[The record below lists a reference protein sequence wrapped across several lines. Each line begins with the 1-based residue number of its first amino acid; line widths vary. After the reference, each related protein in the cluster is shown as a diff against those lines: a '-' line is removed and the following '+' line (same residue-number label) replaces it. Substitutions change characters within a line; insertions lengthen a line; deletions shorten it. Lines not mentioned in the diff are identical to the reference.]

1 MSEQKKTE
9 KNRKGGKI
17 VFAGCAVIIVML
29 LAVIVY
35 LLSSRQGQKE
45 EEPVNRNVVINKD
58 NVEVKHGTSTVDL
71 CRLERG
77 LRQRL

>member
-29 LAVIVY
+29 LEDAEKTFKKY
-35 LLSSRQGQKE
+35 
-45 EEPVNRNVVINKD
+45 
-58 NVEVKHGTSTVDL
+58 
-71 CRLERG
+71 G
-77 LRQRL
+77 LME